1 MTAPALTLTD
11 LTTLEDD
18 PALLAATYERVLRP
32 SFTLDELPGP
42 EGVQPNGGH
51 VLTVA
56 RDASGE
62 PVGAAFCELDPDGVS
77 LLEYLAVSPASR
89 GLGAGG
95 ALLAHLRE
103 LWQARGCGLVLAEVH
118 DPRGHAEDTDEH
130 PEARLRFYGRAGA
143 EVLDAPWVQPALGP
157 RGERVP
163 DMLLLVMHRPADADA
178 DAEPTVPSAP
188 VLAWARDY
196 FEVCEG
202 DAPTD
207 AAQDPRGVALLDRI
221 GAAPA
226 LRVLPLARWREVA
239 PLALD

>member
-103 LWQARGCGLVLAEVH
+103 LWRARGCGLVL
-118 DPRGHAEDTDEH
+118 
-130 PEARLRFYGRAGA
+130 
-143 EVLDAPWVQPALGP
+143 
-157 RGERVP
+157 
-163 DMLLLVMHRPADADA
+163 
-178 DAEPTVPSAP
+178 
-188 VLAWARDY
+188 
-196 FEVCEG
+196 
-202 DAPTD
+202 
-207 AAQDPRGVALLDRI
+207 
-221 GAAPA
+221 
-226 LRVLPLARWREVA
+226 
-239 PLALD
+239 